1 MKCINKLLA
10 VAMVLLSVA
19 SCGGGGGG
27 GASVSGSGSTASGST
42 LASATFS
49 TQVPGGAT
57 TMQSMQVIMLGG
69 FGLTT
74 DSKIASATPISD
86 FFYGLLGI
94 KTAIAANS
102 SLNNLIYSLDTQ
114 GKLASLNLIESISS
128 TDGSRSAVSL
138 DLLSP
143 GTNSLAPRL
152 TGMLDTPKFILLAFK
167 NLYKPAANGSIDR
180 TQDANKCPI
189 LVLQKLDGKI
199 YCLNL
204 PPWCEDFSNC
214 GDAHGNSSI
223 QANGTGE
230 IIYMQDENWHL
241 YKVNLTDPTNI
252 SILKLTD
259 RITDGAIQ
267 SLIVNAAGDAYVD
280 IYTGVD
286 FRNLQRIY
294 KASGSTSTDFQTLP
308 DQFLN
313 CTLVGPASLGNE
325 NNFFFTDENNVL
337 KKYTK
342 QVNGSFVLSEA
353 YRNSDWSTNPL
364 NASNGRNCLKTI
376 KVGNYAFQLPTFNT
390 ADNPTPNFVTE
401 VLNPEVVRQTGAKTP
416 RRITFPAVSK
426 IYDMAACSN
435 GFFVLAR
442 DNNDKDMIVK
452 YAMPTP
458 EETTISTG
466 SQTEVLSASSNYTVS
481 QFSVS
486 STCAVEIIGTNSIS
500 GSKVIASLG
509 VDPANPTVKKT
520 LSSGN
525 TISKIIPMK

>member
-1 MKCINKLLA
+1 MRRLITSLALLTLA
-10 VAMVLLSVA
+10 A
-19 SCGGGGGG
+19 CGGGGGG
-27 GASVSGSGSTASGST
+27 GSGVTSSSSALT
-42 LASATFS
+42 SATFS

-57 TMQSMQVIMLGG
+57 TMQAMQVMMLGG

-74 DSKIASATPISD
+74 DGKIASATSSSD
-86 FFYGLLGI
+86 FLYGLLGI
-94 KTAIAANS
+94 KNATAANS

-114 GKLASLNLIESISS
+114 GKLSSLNLIESIST
-128 TDGSRSAVSL
+128 TDGSRSTVSL

-167 NLYKPAANGSIDR
+167 DLYKPAANGSIDR
-180 TQDANKCPI
+180 TNDANKCPI
-189 LVLQKLDGKI
+189 LVLQKSDGKI

-204 PPWCEDFSNC
+204 PPWCQDFSNC

-241 YKVNLTDPTNI
+241 YKVNLTNPANI
-252 SILKLTD
+252 SIIKLTD
-259 RITDGAIQ
+259 RKTDGAIQ
-267 SLIVNAAGDAYVD
+267 SLIVNTSGDAYVD

-286 FRNLQRIY
+286 FQNLQRIY
-294 KASGSTSTDFQTLP
+294 KASGTTASDFQALP

-313 CTLVGPASLGNE
+313 CTLIGPTSLGND
-325 NNFFFTDENNVL
+325 NNFYFTDESYVL

-342 QVNGSFVLSEA
+342 QVNGSFTRSVA
-353 YRNSDWSTNPL
+353 YLNTTWSTNPL

-376 KVGNYAFQLPTFNT
+376 KVGNYSFQLPTFNT

-401 VLNPEVVRQTGAKTP
+401 VLNPEVVQQSGARSP
-416 RRITFPAVSK
+416 RKISFPDASK
-426 IYDMAACSN
+426 IYDMASCDN
-435 GFFVLAR
+435 GFFVLAK
-442 DNNDKDMIVK
+442 DSSDKDIIVK
-452 YAMPTP
+452 YAMLSPN
-458 EETTISTG
+458 ETTISSG
-466 SQTEVLSASSNYTVS
+466 IQTVVLSASSNYTVAHI
-481 QFSVS
+481 SVG
-486 STCAVEIIGTNSIS
+486 STCAVEIIGTHAIS

-509 VDPANPTVKKT
+509 LDPANPTVKKT
-520 LSSGN
+520 LSNGT